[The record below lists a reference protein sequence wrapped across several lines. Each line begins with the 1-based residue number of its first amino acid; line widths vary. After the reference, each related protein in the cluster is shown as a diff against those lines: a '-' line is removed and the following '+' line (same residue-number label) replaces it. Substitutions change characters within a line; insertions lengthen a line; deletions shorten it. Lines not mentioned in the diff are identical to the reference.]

1 MNSIGS
7 ILVLNITIIAL
18 GIFSYYINNLS
29 NNGIYFGIRIA
40 KKFQD
45 KKEVKGLEKEYK
57 RMVIFLFLIL
67 IVVFNLI
74 YLINRNSS
82 EETLSLIFTIATITS
97 VIIHNF
103 CEQKQ

>member
-1 MNSIGS
+1 MNNIGS
-7 ILVLNITIIAL
+7 FLVLNITIIAF

-45 KKEVKGLEKEYK
+45 KEELTGLEKEYK

-67 IVVFNLI
+67 MVVFNLI
-74 YLINRNSS
+74 YLINRSSNS
-82 EETLSLIFTIATITS
+82 E
-97 VIIHNF
+97 N
-103 CEQKQ
+103 